1 MNNLLKNK
9 KIVVTGGA
17 GFIGSCIARSLFS
30 DNEVIIIDNLLTGR
44 YENISDIA
52 GYIKFVKDDI
62 NNLEM
67 IKKECASADYVIH
80 QAALPSVQRSVDD
93 PIAANINNLD
103 GTLNVLIAARD
114 CGVKRVVFASSSAI
128 YGDVT
133 DMPLRETAMSKPL
146 SPYAVTKLAGEHY
159 CRVFQEVYGL
169 ETVSLRY
176 FNVFGPGQNP
186 SSDYA
191 AVIPKFI
198 KAVKK
203 GEPPVVYGD
212 GEQTRDFIFVED
224 VVLANVLACEAPNA
238 SGKAINI
245 GTGNG
250 ISLNQLLDNL
260 RTVASERINPIY
272 TNPRSGDIRDSL
284 ADVSLAKSIL
294 GFEPKVGIEKGLRAM
309 MA

>member
-1 MNNLLKNK
+1 LKNK

-17 GFIGSCIARSLFS
+17 GFIGSCIVRSLFA

-52 GYIKFVKDDI
+52 DYIRFVKNEI

-67 IKKECASADYVIH
+67 LEKEFSSADYVLH
-80 QAALPSVQRSVDD
+80 QAALPSVQRSVID
-93 PIAANINNLD
+93 PITTNRNNLD

-128 YGDVT
+128 YGDAI
-133 DMPLRETAMSKPL
+133 DMPLKETTIAKPL

-159 CRVFQEVYGL
+159 CRIFQEVYGL

-176 FNVFGPGQNP
+176 FNVFGPGQDP
-186 SSDYA
+186 RSEYG

-198 KAVKK
+198 KAVNMGKQ
-203 GEPPVVYGD
+203 PVVYGD
-212 GEQTRDFIFVED
+212 GEQTRDFVYVGD
-224 VVLANVLACEAPNA
+224 VVRANILACEAPNA

-245 GTGNG
+245 AAGKGV
-250 ISLNQLLDNL
+250 SLNQLLDTL
-260 RTVASERINPIY
+260 RTVTSTAINPIY
-272 TNPRSGDIRDSL
+272 ANPRSGDIRDSL
-284 ADVSLAKSIL
+284 ADVSLARNIL
-294 GFEPKVGIEKGLRAM
+294 GFEPEVGIEKGLRAM
-309 MA
+309 MT

>member
-1 MNNLLKNK
+1 LLKKK

-17 GFIGSCIARSLFS
+17 GFIGSCIARSLFA

-52 GYIKFVKDDI
+52 GYIRFVKDDI
-62 NNLEM
+62 NNLEI
-67 IKKECASADYVIH
+67 IKNEFASADYVLH

-93 PIAANINNLD
+93 PITTNVNNLD

-128 YGDVT
+128 YGDAS
-133 DMPLRETAMSKPL
+133 DIPLRETAMQKPL

-159 CRVFQEVYGL
+159 CRIFQEVYGL

-176 FNVFGPGQNP
+176 FNVFGPGQDP
-186 SSDYA
+186 SSEYG

-198 KAVKK
+198 KAIQMGK
-203 GEPPVVYGD
+203 PPVVYGD
-212 GEQTRDFIFVED
+212 GEQTRDFVYVGD
-224 VVLANVLACEAPNA
+224 VVRANILACESPNA

-245 GTGNG
+245 ATGKG
-250 ISLNQLLDNL
+250 VSLNQLLDTL
-260 RTVASERINPIY
+260 RTVTSTTINPIY
-272 TNPRSGDIRDSL
+272 ANPRSGDIRDSL
-284 ADVSLAKSIL
+284 ADISLARNIL
-294 GFEPKVGIEKGLRAM
+294 GFEPQIDMANGLGAM
-309 MA
+309 LA

>member
-1 MNNLLKNK
+1 MLKKK

-17 GFIGSCIARSLFS
+17 GFIGSCIARSLFA

-52 GYIKFVKDDI
+52 GYIRFVKDDI
-62 NNLEM
+62 NNLEI
-67 IKKECASADYVIH
+67 IKNEFASADYVLH

-93 PIAANINNLD
+93 PITTNVNNLD

-128 YGDVT
+128 YGDAS
-133 DMPLRETAMSKPL
+133 DIPLRETAMQKPL

-159 CRVFQEVYGL
+159 CRIFQEVYGL

-176 FNVFGPGQNP
+176 FNVFGPGQDP
-186 SSDYA
+186 SSEYG

-198 KAVKK
+198 KAIQMGK
-203 GEPPVVYGD
+203 PPVVYGD
-212 GEQTRDFIFVED
+212 GEQTRDFVYVGD
-224 VVLANVLACEAPNA
+224 VVRANILACESPNA

-245 GTGNG
+245 ATGKG
-250 ISLNQLLDNL
+250 VSLNQLLDTL
-260 RTVASERINPIY
+260 RTVTSTTINPIY
-272 TNPRSGDIRDSL
+272 ANPRSGDIRDSL
-284 ADVSLAKSIL
+284 ADISLARNIL
-294 GFEPKVGIEKGLRAM
+294 GFEPQIDMANGLGAM
-309 MA
+309 LA